1 MKQNI
6 FFVILT
12 MTLIGGCSSLSQEN
26 PLFEGTR
33 LIVVTSPKTTATSTP
48 TFVWNS
54 PEGIY
59 YQVVGVFTNHLKI
72 EGKKIVNTQDCIAMW
87 TSGMS
92 GQAGNVE
99 YSNFKD
105 YPALQN
111 AAPSLVSGKTYYW
124 AVWAYNSDME
134 VTHSSAEISFTVQ

>member
-1 MKQNI
+1 MKQNV
-6 FFVILT
+6 FFLVGMIILVAS
-12 MTLIGGCSSLSQEN
+12 CSSLSQEN

-33 LIVVTSPKTTATSTP
+33 LIVVKSPKNMVISSP
-48 TFVWNS
+48 TFEWNS

-59 YQVVGVFTNHLKI
+59 YQVVGVFTHRLKI
-72 EGKKIVNTQDCIAMW
+72 EGKKIVNTEDCIAMW

-105 YPALQN
+105 YPALQSS
-111 AAPSLVSGKTYYW
+111 APSLIPGKTYYW

-134 VTHSSAEISFTVQ
+134 VTHSSAEISFTFQ